1 MLFDIKNLDC
11 IYDRARFPVLKVE
24 ELKIYGGEL
33 TFIIGPSGIGKSTLL
48 ETLGMMNNTAEIK
61 DPGFFHFYS
70 SAKSNP
76 IKILKFWSMK
86 EKYLAELRKS
96 YFSFIFQ
103 NNNLMQS
110 FDAKEN
116 ILLTQLI
123 QGADYSKA
131 KIVTDDIL
139 ENLNLKEVVS
149 NSKRVSDYSGGQK
162 QRIAFARAI
171 VTDFRIL
178 FGDEPTGNLDPNNAN
193 TLMDI
198 LKNKVSKT
206 NKSAVIVSHDI
217 NLALKFADRILV
229 INGVVKKQDNED
241 DIVYGLIDKSSVF
254 EKKNN
259 NFWIHL
265 DENLKSENLKS
276 VLLSKMSIS

>member
-11 IYDRARFPVLKVE
+11 IYERGKFPVLKVE
-24 ELKIYGGEL
+24 ELKIHDGEL

-48 ETLGMMNNTAEIK
+48 ETLGMMNNTAKINK
-61 DPGFFHFYS
+61 SGFFNFYS
-70 SAKSNP
+70 NPSSNP

-86 EKYLAELRKS
+86 EKYLSELRKS

-110 FDAKEN
+110 FDAVEN

-123 QGADYSKA
+123 QGVDYSDA
-131 KIVTDDIL
+131 KIIANDIL
-139 ENLNLKEVVS
+139 KNLNLKEVVS
-149 NSKRVSDYSGGQK
+149 KSKRVSDYSGGQK

-193 TLMDI
+193 ILMQI
-198 LKNKVSKT
+198 LKNKIS
-206 NKSAVIVSHDI
+206 NSHKSAVIVSHDI

-229 INGVVKKQDNED
+229 INGVIKKQNNVD
-241 DIVYGLIDKSSVF
+241 DLVYGLIDKSSVF

-259 NFWIHL
+259 NFWVHL
-265 DENLKSENLKS
+265 DENFTPDNLKS